1 MVKMAPTQHQQLAF
15 FRKNKIAL
23 KAKHIAVLAATVF
36 SYIGMTYFLNIL
48 DHNSQRITDTIDLG
62 IDCESVVT
70 EYSLNRLGQG
80 ASLSRNRL
88 EEWSH
93 DHEAF
98 ITHGKKMVTYMDVS
112 RISSSKKAYQN
123 MEMGHQKLA
132 ALFDVGNMV
141 IDHKVN
147 LDSVILWESNYL
159 KGVNTLVANYQQER
173 ESIMSRF
180 KLFVIGLAVSF
191 LFLIYMSYMVI
202 VRPMQAGFKKSL
214 EEIIDQK
221 TRLSA
226 LVDSTEELI
235 WSVDR
240 NGRLS
245 MFNNAFETFFKNR
258 YHEPPRLDMDISG
271 KDCFRLHQEAYDKT
285 LKSNT
290 VTITQEKMGRKVY
303 ESRFDPVVKN
313 GRVTGC
319 IIRRSDVTEREK
331 IVDEIKKGR
340 EALMEAQEI
349 ANMGSW
355 NWDMTNDLIEWS
367 DHLFTIFGQRKG
379 DFVPRHETLK
389 NLIHPEDRRAFDY
402 VIGRCLK
409 KRSRQRFDMV
419 YRILADQQTR
429 FVHQQGRIFHDGNG
443 HPVRMAGTIQ
453 DVTEKVLSNQKIE
466 KQNKELRHFVNVIS
480 HNVRRPLSNL
490 LALVHL
496 YEHGHHQE
504 NDFLL
509 GHIHTSGE
517 DLDHTIKDLN
527 HALSLK
533 EVDAKNLMDVEIDDV
548 MDDVTALLQQEIQD
562 SGAHLKVH
570 SNCRTI
576 KGIKS
581 YYVDIFYHLL
591 SNAIIYAKPDETPRI
606 KLSIADHPDHV
617 AIKVRDNGRGMK
629 LTPENRKKIFDMY
642 GRLSGKTNG
651 KGLGLYLVK
660 NQLEALNGEIDVQS
674 KPDKGTVF
682 EIKMAKGHDKA
693 YEERERLQFSTR
705 TLTQNHLGRQ
715 SLEPILEKKFGQ

>member
-1 MVKMAPTQHQQLAF
+1 MAPTQHQQLAF

-23 KAKHIAVLAATVF
+23 KAKHIAILIATVF
-36 SYIGMTYFLNIL
+36 SYVGMTYFLDIL
-48 DHNSQRITDTIDLG
+48 DHNSQRIADTTDLG
-62 IDCESVVT
+62 VDCESVVT

-80 ASLSRNRL
+80 ANLSKDRL

-93 DHEAF
+93 DHKAF
-98 ITHGKKMVTYMDVS
+98 IAHGTKTVTLMDES
-112 RISSSKKAYQN
+112 RITSSRKAYQDLD
-123 MEMGHQKLA
+123 MGHKKLA
-132 ALFDVGNMV
+132 ALFNVENRNM
-141 IDHKVN
+141 DHKVN
-147 LDSVILWESNYL
+147 LDSVIRWESKYL
-159 KGVNTLVANYQQER
+159 RGVNTLVANYQLER
-173 ESIMSRF
+173 ENIMSRF

-191 LFLIYMSYMVI
+191 LFLTYMSYVVI

-245 MFNNAFETFFKNR
+245 MFNSAFETFYVNR
-258 YHEPPRLDMDISG
+258 YHEPPRLDMDING
-271 KDCFRLHQEAYDKT
+271 MDCFRLHQAAYDKT
-285 LKSNT
+285 LKNSSA
-290 VTITQEKMGRKVY
+290 TISQEKIGQKVY
-303 ESRFDPVVKN
+303 ESRLDPIVKN
-313 GRVTGC
+313 GQVIGC

-331 IVDEIKKGR
+331 VTDEIKKGR

-355 NWDMTNDLIEWS
+355 NWDMANDIIEWS
-367 DHLFTIFGQRKG
+367 DHLFTIFGQKKR

-402 VIGRCLK
+402 AMGRCLK
-409 KRSRQRFDMV
+409 KRNRQHFDMV
-419 YRILADQQTR
+419 YRILANQQTR

-443 HPVRMAGTIQ
+443 RPVRMAGTIQ

-466 KQNKELRHFVNVIS
+466 RQNKELRHFVNVIS

-490 LALVHL
+490 LALANL

-509 GHIHTSGE
+509 GHIQTSCE
-517 DLDHTIKDLN
+517 DLDSTIKDLN
-527 HALSLK
+527 HSLTLK
-533 EVDAKNLMDVEIDDV
+533 EVDANHFTDVEVDDI

-562 SGAHLKVH
+562 SGAQLKVH
-570 SNCRTI
+570 SNRKTI

-581 YYVDIFYHLL
+581 YYVNILYHLL
-591 SNAIIYAKPDETPRI
+591 SNAIIYSKPDETPQI
-606 KLSIADHPDHV
+606 KLSIKDHPDHV
-617 AIKVRDNGRGMK
+617 SIKVRDNGRGMK

-642 GRLSGKTNG
+642 GRLSGKTSG
-651 KGLGLYLVK
+651 KGLGLYLVR
-660 NQLEALNGEIDVQS
+660 NQLEAMNGEIDVQS
-674 KPDKGTVF
+674 TPNKGTVF
-682 EIKMAKGHDKA
+682 EIKMAKGLDEVYQEKDPL
-693 YEERERLQFSTR
+693 RNVNRSIS
-705 TLTQNHLGRQ
+705 QNTVV
-715 SLEPILEKKFGQ
+715 